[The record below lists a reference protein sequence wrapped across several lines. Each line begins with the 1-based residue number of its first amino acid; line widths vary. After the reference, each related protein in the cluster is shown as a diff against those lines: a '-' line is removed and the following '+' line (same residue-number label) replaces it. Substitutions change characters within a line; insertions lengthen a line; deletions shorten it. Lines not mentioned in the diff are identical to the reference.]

1 MILSYP
7 IIMTV
12 VFSTQ
17 DGICGAVEQW
27 KRGLKSDGSY
37 GSMICGFPDDYKSCL
52 PNVIVDLCYC
62 GAVVAT
68 EAIDDNGDA
77 DDEVL
82 VQINMWIKVWTKFIN
97 N

>member
-1 MILSYP
+1 
-7 IIMTV
+7 MTV

-17 DGICGAVEQW
+17 DWICGAVEQW
-27 KRGLKSDGSY
+27 KRGLKSDGSH
-37 GSMICGFPDDYKSCL
+37 GSMICGFPNDYKSCL
-52 PNVIVDLCYC
+52 PNVSVVLWYC

-68 EAIDDNGDA
+68 EDIDDNDDA

-82 VQINMWIKVWTKFIN
+82 VKIIMWIKMWTKFIN